1 MILIFENCIL
11 SQSTNFGNVYAGTI
25 DNQSIYVVD
34 AQPNAKIQVF
44 EMNGKIV
51 ASGTTDANGSAEIKR
66 SASKGVCVVTDG
78 NQSTKV
84 VIK

>member
-1 MILIFENCIL
+1 MHSI
-11 SQSTNFGNVYAGTI
+11 TKYNFGNVYAGTI

-44 EMNGKIV
+44 EMIGKIV
-51 ASGTTDANGSAEIKR
+51 ASGTTDVNGSVEIKQ
-66 SASKGVCVVTDG
+66 SVSKGVYVVTDG